1 MCVAWFSSMIVAWF
15 SLLVW
20 PGSACLQ
27 PGSASLCGLVCLLA
41 AWFILLAAWFILL
54 DARFSP
60 PAASLSSL
68 CLCAGLYCCDRAED
82 AHCQVAC
89 RRILRTL
96 STEQEIMEGLI
107 EQCRSQPLPQDPMW
121 QCFLGSAQ
129 PPAKPHEEPLPP
141 AKMDRAKLHC
151 CSKANTSLCRYR
163 QPHVSHRERGL
174 LRLSYGF
181 HVDGTQ

>member
-1 MCVAWFSSMIVAWF
+1 MAWF
-15 SLLVW
+15 SLLAAWFSQLVW
-20 PGSACLQ
+20 

-41 AWFILLAAWFILL
+41 AWFILLVAWFILLAAWFILL

-181 HVDGTQ
+181 HVDATQ